1 MGLGGSMTTDIYRI
15 ECEECDNVTQLFNVY
30 ASTVPEFCPQCG
42 RRQEP
47 EHIEQHDD
55 DDDDD

>member
-1 MGLGGSMTTDIYRI
+1 MTTDIYRI